1 MKNLFKTTLRIDL
14 SKQEGQKALS
24 YLRNR
29 DKSKYHSYNDAIIAA
44 INGFFDREQQLA
56 NEPYLETREKE
67 DAFLQRVL
75 ETIERS
81 MPTNPLNTLAAL
93 LQTVPANT
101 TARGTSAIED
111 DLETE
116 LDFVNS
122 L

>member
-14 SKQEGQKALS
+14 SKQEGQKAFS

>member
-1 MKNLFKTTLRIDL
+1 LKNLFKTTLRIDL

-93 LQTVPANT
+93 LQTVTANT

>member
-56 NEPYLETREKE
+56 NEPYLETREKK
-67 DAFLQRVL
+67 
-75 ETIERS
+75 
-81 MPTNPLNTLAAL
+81 MPFFSGCWKPLSAACR
-93 LQTVPANT
+93 PI
-101 TARGTSAIED
+101 R
-111 DLETE
+111 
-116 LDFVNS
+116 
-122 L
+122 